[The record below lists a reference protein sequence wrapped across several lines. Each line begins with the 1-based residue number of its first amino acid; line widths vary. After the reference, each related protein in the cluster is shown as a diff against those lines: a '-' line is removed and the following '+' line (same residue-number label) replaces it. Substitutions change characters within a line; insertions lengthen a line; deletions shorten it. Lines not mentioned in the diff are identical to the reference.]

1 MRRIDALRTLALTS
15 ALILA
20 VGGTAGASEEDTS
33 DTGEPP
39 GVEAAPPAEAAED
52 VEEAPPVEATEDVEA
67 APPAEATEDVE
78 AAPPAEATEEAAD
91 ETSPPAEKP
100 DTEASEA
107 EEE

>member
-1 MRRIDALRTLALTS
+1 MRRIDVLRILALSS

-20 VGGTAGASEEDTS
+20 LGGTGFASEEG

-39 GVEAAPPAEAAED
+39 AVEAAGPAEAPGEAADEMGDTGESPSVEAAPPAEAL
-52 VEEAPPVEATEDVEA
+52 
-67 APPAEATEDVE
+67 
-78 AAPPAEATEEAAD
+78 EEAAD
-91 ETSPPAEKP
+91 ETSPAADKP

>member
-1 MRRIDALRTLALTS
+1 MRRIDALRSLALSS
-15 ALILA
+15 ALMLA
-20 VGGTAGASEEDTS
+20 LGGTGGANDEDTS

-39 GVEAAPPAEAAED
+39 GVEVSTPAET
-52 VEEAPPVEATEDVEA
+52 P
-67 APPAEATEDVE
+67 
-78 AAPPAEATEEAAD
+78 EEAAD

>member
-1 MRRIDALRTLALTS
+1 MRRIDALRTLALSS

-20 VGGTAGASEEDTS
+20 LGGTGSASAEDTG

-39 GVEAAPPAEAAED
+39 SVEASPPAEAPDE
-52 VEEAPPVEATEDVEA
+52 T
-67 APPAEATEDVE
+67 
-78 AAPPAEATEEAAD
+78 AD

-100 DTEASEA
+100 EEASEA

>member
-1 MRRIDALRTLALTS
+1 MRRIDALRTLALSS

-20 VGGTAGASEEDTS
+20 LGGTGCASEEDTG

-39 GVEAAPPAEAAED
+39 SVEASPPG
-52 VEEAPPVEATEDVEA
+52 EAP
-67 APPAEATEDVE
+67 
-78 AAPPAEATEEAAD
+78 EEAAD
-91 ETSPPAEKP
+91 ETSPPEEKP

>member
-1 MRRIDALRTLALTS
+1 MLRIDALRTLALSS

-39 GVEAAPPAEAAED
+39 GVEASSPAEA
-52 VEEAPPVEATEDVEA
+52 P
-67 APPAEATEDVE
+67 
-78 AAPPAEATEEAAD
+78 EEAAG
-91 ETSPPAEKP
+91 ETSPPADKS
-100 DTEASEA
+100 DKEASEA

>member
-1 MRRIDALRTLALTS
+1 MRRINALRTLALSS

-20 VGGTAGASEEDTS
+20 LGGTGVASAEDTS

-39 GVEAAPPAEAAED
+39 SVEASPPAEA
-52 VEEAPPVEATEDVEA
+52 P
-67 APPAEATEDVE
+67 
-78 AAPPAEATEEAAD
+78 EEAAD
-91 ETSPPAEKP
+91 ETSPPEEKP

>member
-1 MRRIDALRTLALTS
+1 MRGIDALRTLALSS

-20 VGGTAGASEEDTS
+20 LGGTGGASAEDTG

-39 GVEAAPPAEAAED
+39 SVEGAPPAEA
-52 VEEAPPVEATEDVEA
+52 P
-67 APPAEATEDVE
+67 
-78 AAPPAEATEEAAD
+78 EEAAD

>member
-1 MRRIDALRTLALTS
+1 MRRIDALRSLALSS

-20 VGGTAGASEEDTS
+20 LGGTGGANDEDSS

-39 GVEAAPPAEAAED
+39 GVDVSTPAET
-52 VEEAPPVEATEDVEA
+52 P
-67 APPAEATEDVE
+67 
-78 AAPPAEATEEAAD
+78 EEAAD

>member
-1 MRRIDALRTLALTS
+1 MRRIDALRTLALSS

-20 VGGTAGASEEDTS
+20 LGCTGGASEEDTS

-39 GVEAAPPAEAAED
+39 GVEASSPAEA
-52 VEEAPPVEATEDVEA
+52 P
-67 APPAEATEDVE
+67 
-78 AAPPAEATEEAAD
+78 EEAAD

>member
-1 MRRIDALRTLALTS
+1 MRRIDALRTLALSS

-20 VGGTAGASEEDTS
+20 VGGTGGANEEDTS

-39 GVEAAPPAEAAED
+39 SVEASPPAEA
-52 VEEAPPVEATEDVEA
+52 P
-67 APPAEATEDVE
+67 
-78 AAPPAEATEEAAD
+78 EEAAD
-91 ETSPPAEKP
+91 ETSPPADMP

>member
-1 MRRIDALRTLALTS
+1 MQRIDALRTLALSS

-20 VGGTAGASEEDTS
+20 LGGTGCANEEDTS

-39 GVEAAPPAEAAED
+39 GIEVSQPSETP
-52 VEEAPPVEATEDVEA
+52 
-67 APPAEATEDVE
+67 
-78 AAPPAEATEEAAD
+78 EEAAD

-100 DTEASEA
+100 ETEASEA

>member
-1 MRRIDALRTLALTS
+1 MRRIVTVRTLALST

-20 VGGTAGASEEDTS
+20 LGGIGGASAEDTS

-39 GVEAAPPAEAAED
+39 SVEAAPPAEAS
-52 VEEAPPVEATEDVEA
+52 
-67 APPAEATEDVE
+67 
-78 AAPPAEATEEAAD
+78 EEAAH
-91 ETSPPAEKP
+91 ETDSPAEKP

>member
-33 DTGEPP
+33 DTSEPP
-39 GVEAAPPAEAAED
+39 S
-52 VEEAPPVEATEDVEA
+52 
-67 APPAEATEDVE
+67 VE